1 VRREVDRHEGKETY
15 PRAGAEPRWPKV
27 IGSLG
32 DGATIAELFR
42 HFAITETTWHRWK
55 NTYGGMK
62 GQDVKRLKELEKE
75 NRRLKAIIADQ
86 ALDIMMLKE
95 LAQGNL

>member
-1 VRREVDRHEGKETY
+1 MKGKRHTPEQVLARLAEGDRMLNEG
-15 PRAGAEPRWPKV
+15 AA
-27 IGSLG
+27 
-32 DGATIAELFR
+32 IAEVAR
-42 HFAITETTWHRWK
+42 HFGITETTWHRWK

-75 NRRLKAIIADQ
+75 DRRLKAIIADQ

-95 LAQGNL
+95 LAQGKF